1 MADAAIKG
9 QGAERGDPPNV
20 VPFISP
26 LEDGGVEVNFDGPP
40 PEQVVP
46 LGFGDNLT
54 SLFTD
59 QQLQALG
66 HEIVQLVDEDDRSRD
81 DWKRTYARARSTRCF
96 LNPSF
101 ASMRR
106 R

>member
-66 HEIVQLVDEDDRSRD
+66 HEIVQLVDENTKSAPTHG
-81 DWKRTYARARSTRCF
+81 KARAARSTRCF